1 MKKYNKKQRGG
12 YVNQSFGIPNDV
24 AKKNDKRM
32 GNYWSSIDF
41 QMHEQKQTEYP
52 TGPSKIGYLQVG
64 NHDIELTMADC
75 NRIAH
80 TLVEAIDL
88 AKKKYK
94 LNM

>member
-1 MKKYNKKQRGG
+1 
-12 YVNQSFGIPNDV
+12 
-24 AKKNDKRM
+24 M

-64 NHDIELTMADC
+64 NHDIELTMAEC